1 MTGAET
7 ERRPTVLVIDDDEA
21 VRDVVPRLLERE
33 GYGVLQARSGRE
45 ALARLRE
52 GALVRLVVTDL
63 KMTDGSGGWFIAQ
76 LGYEYPA
83 LLGRTLLVTGDA
95 SGASAAH
102 LASRWRCPLLPKP
115 FSGAQ
120 LLDALRQLDEPA

>member
-1 MTGAET
+1 MTIAET
-7 ERRPTVLVIDDDEA
+7 GGLPTVLVIDDDES
-21 VRDVVPRLLERE
+21 VRELVHRLLERE
-33 GYGVLQARSGRE
+33 GYRVLQARSGRE

-83 LLGRTLLVTGDA
+83 LLARTLLVTGDA
-95 SGASAAH
+95 TGASAAH
-102 LASRWRCPLLPKP
+102 VASRWQCPMLAKP

-120 LLDALRQLDEPA
+120 LVDALRRLDER